1 MQRQRINL
9 PIAFILIWLGLSLV
23 IFQPGKAIAHAL
35 NMQYETT
42 SAIKL
47 HVDDGGV
54 VLTDAQ
60 VNVFAPDNL
69 GEPWLRGKTD
79 SKGDFLFIPDP
90 AIPGDW
96 QIQVR
101 QAGHAGEVTIA
112 IASTA
117 ESIANQATNIA
128 PESEPNRAEDV
139 VNDEIANPAVDPAI
153 AADDLAAEAI
163 VTSNISTTAGGTAT
177 YSAMQKTVM
186 ITSVLW
192 GCLGTA
198 LFFWRRK

>member
-69 GEPWLRGKTD
+69 GEPWLR
-79 SKGDFLFIPDP
+79 
-90 AIPGDW
+90 
-96 QIQVR
+96 
-101 QAGHAGEVTIA
+101 
-112 IASTA
+112 
-117 ESIANQATNIA
+117 
-128 PESEPNRAEDV
+128 
-139 VNDEIANPAVDPAI
+139 
-153 AADDLAAEAI
+153 AI
-163 VTSNISTTAGGTAT
+163 VTTSIATTSGGTAT
-177 YSAMQKTVM
+177 YSPMQKTVM

-192 GCLGTA
+192 GCVGTA
-198 LFFWRRK
+198 YFSGGGNKHQCILVMAIYLPRFALAAMP